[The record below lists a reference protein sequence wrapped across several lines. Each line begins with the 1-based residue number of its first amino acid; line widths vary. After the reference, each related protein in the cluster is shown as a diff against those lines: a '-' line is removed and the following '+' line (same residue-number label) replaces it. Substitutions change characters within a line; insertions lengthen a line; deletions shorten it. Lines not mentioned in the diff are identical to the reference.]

1 MKGLRLKLQSVSGV
15 TEAPSRF
22 WQSGTLVKGKIMSKV
37 SEREKLQRDIGSL
50 VDELSR
56 LRTKLDQLDP
66 KLKNKRTAFTRGDI
80 LFP

>member
-1 MKGLRLKLQSVSGV
+1 
-15 TEAPSRF
+15 
-22 WQSGTLVKGKIMSKV
+22 MSKV

-50 VDELSR
+50 VDKLSK

-66 KLKNKRTAFTRGDI
+66 KLKNKRAAFTRGDI

>member
-1 MKGLRLKLQSVSGV
+1 MTQLRRRAARGRKRLAAV
-15 TEAPSRF
+15 TTVRAS
-22 WQSGTLVKGKIMSKV
+22 VKGKIMSKV

-50 VDELSR
+50 VDELSK

-66 KLKNKRTAFTRGDI
+66 KLASTRGDI